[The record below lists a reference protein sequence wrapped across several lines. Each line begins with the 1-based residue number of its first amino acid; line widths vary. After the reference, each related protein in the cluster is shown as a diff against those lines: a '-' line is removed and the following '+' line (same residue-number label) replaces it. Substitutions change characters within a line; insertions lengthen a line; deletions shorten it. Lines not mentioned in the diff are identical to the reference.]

1 MKLPDVSQKMYYDPD
16 YFQWFSDLNMFWWR
30 QSYRYVSNWRILQ
43 VDGLEGFI
51 FSQAKLPV
59 STGKK
64 IKFFTYA
71 EEA

>member
-1 MKLPDVSQKMYYDPD
+1 MKLPDVADSMYYDPD
-16 YFQWFSDLNMFWWR
+16 FFKDFMRTTMVFWR
-30 QSYRYVSNWRILQ
+30 MSYRYTSNWRMLH

-51 FSQAKLPV
+51 FGRNLPV
-59 STGKK
+59 STGKP

>member
-16 YFQWFSDLNMFWWR
+16 YFNWFSDLSMFWWR
-30 QSYRYVSNWRILQ
+30 QSYRYASNWRILH
-43 VDGLEGFI
+43 VDNLEGYI
-51 FSQAKLPV
+51 FGRNLPV
-59 STGKK
+59 STGKQ

>member
-1 MKLPDVSQKMYYDPD
+1 MKLPDVADSMYYDPD
-16 YFQWFSDLNMFWWR
+16 FFKDFMRTTMVFWR
-30 QSYRYVSNWRILQ
+30 MSYRYTSNWRMLH

-51 FSQAKLPV
+51 FGRNLPV
-59 STGKK
+59 STGKQ